1 MGYNVPH
8 ASYIPFI
15 YQSCIPLYTPY
26 ISIMY
31 TLYTLLYIGYIHPL
45 YILYISTIYTPYI
58 SITYWLYRYNNVS
71 PAPIEFLL
79 PFSSCS
85 ACSFFSCS
93 KYCPSLFLPALP
105 ITPFSSCSTCYPFF
119 SAVFFPTAVA
129 SIMLPGHFSTLKH

>member
-85 ACSFFSCS
+85 ACSFSPAPNTVHPFFFLL
-93 KYCPSLFLPALP
+93 YPLLLFPPALP
-105 ITPFSSCSTCYPFF
+105 AIPFLLLYF
-119 SAVFFPTAVA
+119 
-129 SIMLPGHFSTLKH
+129 LLLL